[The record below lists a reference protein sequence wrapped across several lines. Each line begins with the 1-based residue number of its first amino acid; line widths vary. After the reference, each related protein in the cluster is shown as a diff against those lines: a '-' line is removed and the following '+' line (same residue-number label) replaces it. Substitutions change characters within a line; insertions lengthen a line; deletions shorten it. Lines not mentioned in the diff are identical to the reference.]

1 MRKAYDL
8 QLKELHD
15 MVKEMGD
22 MCEEIITLAAK
33 ALQVE
38 EDGLYERIF
47 GLDAK
52 IDRAQNE
59 VETLCLRLL
68 LRQQPIASDLRR
80 ISAALKMVSDMERIG
95 DQAADIAELSPYLIR
110 ANLKGQL
117 HIQEMAQ
124 AAVLMVV
131 DSVTAF
137 VKDDHEMVQTVIKAD
152 DTVDA
157 LFEQVRDELI
167 VMIREN
173 TIDAKA
179 ALDMLMAAK
188 YFERIGDHAVNIA
201 EWVDYSIT
209 GELQNNEHGNMG
221 R

>member
-1 MRKAYDL
+1 
-8 QLKELHD
+8 
-15 MVKEMGD
+15 
-22 MCEEIITLAAK
+22 
-33 ALQVE
+33 
-38 EDGLYERIF
+38 
-47 GLDAK
+47 
-52 IDRAQNE
+52 
-59 VETLCLRLL
+59 
-68 LRQQPIASDLRR
+68 
-80 ISAALKMVSDMERIG
+80 
-95 DQAADIAELSPYLIR
+95 
-110 ANLKGQL
+110 
-117 HIQEMAQ
+117 
-124 AAVLMVV
+124 MVV

>member
-1 MRKAYDL
+1 
-8 QLKELHD
+8 
-15 MVKEMGD
+15 
-22 MCEEIITLAAK
+22 
-33 ALQVE
+33 
-38 EDGLYERIF
+38 
-47 GLDAK
+47 
-52 IDRAQNE
+52 
-59 VETLCLRLL
+59 
-68 LRQQPIASDLRR
+68 
-80 ISAALKMVSDMERIG
+80 MVSDMERIG